1 MKTTAAANEF
11 KSTVEQVIDATFAA
25 LDQSGNLYAVA
36 KPVVVIGNQWGQ
48 LTVEVQL
55 HWQIRGAIERAFEA
69 AGLAPKMSN
78 FGLASWV

>member
-1 MKTTAAANEF
+1 MKTTAEANAI
-11 KSTVEQVIDATFAA
+11 KSTVEQVIDAAFAA
-25 LDQSGNLYAVA
+25 LDQSSNLYTVA
-36 KPVVVIGNQWGQ
+36 KPVVVVGNQWGQ

-69 AGLAPKMSN
+69 AGLTPKMSN